1 MASCRPAHH
10 LAAPSGSVPN
20 AARSGAYRSAVCLH
34 SAVQLAP
41 TISQH
46 CSAGPTLPPLAVTW
60 LHRCRDMW
68 CWTGPTPSSSGWKS
82 TSIPSLVR
90 AWPAGQRRLHARL
103 GPRQHAVGRPCTGR
117 PARTRELAPASA
129 EPSACLKAA
138 HTLDRRRTALPRPGL
153 SRRELHLD
161 GRGGALSSVQGLL
174 PGNCSP
180 VVACLLVG
188 HARLAAST
196 AIASWDWLQPCG
208 STVHM
213 LCNCARSPLT
223 LPLPAAPLCS
233 PTTFSC
239 VRRRSGPRPRGTP
252 PAHGQPCSVDLS
264 RAARACSCAVQLVV
278 MLMLCPPG
286 PSNRLAQPPT
296 AIPPLDW
303 APARRPAAFPFFYIE
318 PVAMKSIIDRFNP
331 KKVPIDQFEKIGA
344 LGWGCGLLAAPGA
357 ARALPH
363 VALLASRQF
372 SPAAQR

>member
-10 LAAPSGSVPN
+10 LAAPSGSVPS
-20 AARSGAYRSAVCLH
+20 AARSGAHRSAVCFQ

-161 GRGGALSSVQGLL
+161 GRGGR
-174 PGNCSP
+174 C
-180 VVACLLVG
+180 
-188 HARLAAST
+188 HAVICAGPAAGQ
-196 AIASWDWLQPCG
+196 LQPCCC
-208 STVHM
+208 
-213 LCNCARSPLT
+213 L
-223 LPLPAAPLCS
+223 
-233 PTTFSC
+233 
-239 VRRRSGPRPRGTP
+239 
-252 PAHGQPCSVDLS
+252 
-264 RAARACSCAVQLVV
+264 
-278 MLMLCPPG
+278 
-286 PSNRLAQPPT
+286 
-296 AIPPLDW
+296 
-303 APARRPAAFPFFYIE
+303 PARRACTTGSQYRHCVLGLAATL
-318 PVAMKSIIDRFNP
+318 RFNCAHVVQLRTLSFDIAP
-331 KKVPIDQFEKIGA
+331 PCCPSLQPDHIFLRAPPLWATPERYAACTWTAMLSRSLQSSP
-344 LGWGCGLLAAPGA
+344 CLLLCSA
-357 ARALPH
+357 ARGDAHALPARPSKQ
-363 VALLASRQF
+363 ALPSRRRPSLPWTGPPPAGPPP
-372 SPAAQR
+372 SPSFTSSLSR